1 MTHFA
6 DMLTAALYAMLLQN
20 LVFTAAYGISE
31 SIKIAKRP
39 KYFITSSITVGF
51 FTTMISVICFFVE
64 KIPFMGSLNIVA
76 HYMVYVVILS
86 CVYLVAGGLCIVVLK
101 ANKKFMNSLGMC
113 AFNSLVL
120 SVPALNFK
128 ANHTLPEALGTGI
141 GAGLAFAL
149 SVLLINAGIRH
160 IASNK
165 NIPEFFKGTPA
176 IVVYVAVL
184 SLALSCFSGEAL
196 FV

>member
-1 MTHFA
+1 MNGFI
-6 DMLTAALYAMLLQN
+6 DMLIAALYAMLLQN
-20 LVFTAAYGISE
+20 LVFTAAYGVSE

-39 KYFITSSITVGF
+39 KYFITSALTVGF
-51 FTTMISVICFFVE
+51 FTSVISVICFAVE
-64 KIPFMGSLNIVA
+64 KIPFVSELNAVA
-76 HYMVYVVILS
+76 HYMIYVVILS
-86 CVYLVAGGLCIVVLK
+86 VIYLVSGAFCIGVFK
-101 ANKKFMNSLGMC
+101 ANSKFMSALGMC

-120 SVPALNFK
+120 AVPALNLK

-165 NIPEFFKGTPA
+165 NIPPFFNGTPA
-176 IVVYVAVL
+176 IVIYVAIL
-184 SLALSCFSGEAL
+184 SIALSCFSGESL

>member
-1 MTHFA
+1 MTYFT
-6 DMLTAALYAMLLQN
+6 DMLIAALYAMLLQN
-20 LVFTAAYGISE
+20 LVFTAAYGVSE

-39 KYFITSSITVGF
+39 KYFITSSLTVGF
-51 FTTMISVICFFVE
+51 FTAVISVLCFLVE
-64 KIPFMGSLNIVA
+64 KIPFVAKLNIVA
-76 HYMVYVVILS
+76 HYMIYVVMLT
-86 CVYLVAGGLCIVVLK
+86 CVYLLAGGFCIGVLK
-101 ANKKFMNSLGMC
+101 ANKKFMSSLGMC

-120 SVPALNFK
+120 AVPALNFK
-128 ANHTLPEALGTGI
+128 ANHTFFEALGTGI
-141 GAGLAFAL
+141 GAGFAFAL

-176 IVVYVAVL
+176 IVIYVAVL
-184 SLALSCFSGEAL
+184 SMALSCFSGESL